1 MSRRTASSPPARAGK
16 SGAPDTRE
24 NQLLAIARRLF
35 ARDGYE
41 RTSLRDI
48 AEAADITKA
57 ALYYYF
63 PNKEALYE
71 RVVLESM
78 QSLVDDVSAAVAA
91 ESSPTARI
99 RAFMQSSADVFDLAR
114 DRWIAG
120 SRAFREGGRRGQ
132 HLAAIALRD
141 RYESLL
147 RQCIAEG
154 IASGEVRAIDPAI
167 AGRFLLSGLNQ
178 MTNWHRP
185 DGRLGVTEVMQ
196 QFLDMAL
203 YGLLVEARPAQA
215 ADNRPPAAQ
224 SASASS
230 MVPSPTSR
238 AKPRSTRSRSAP
250 ITTDA

>member
-1 MSRRTASSPPARAGK
+1 MSQRRAPSSPPARAG
-16 SGAPDTRE
+16 APGESDTRE

-41 RTSLRDI
+41 RTSMRDI

-91 ESSPTARI
+91 ADSPTARI
-99 RAFMQSSADVFDLAR
+99 RAFMRSSADVFDLAR

-120 SRAFREGGRRGQ
+120 SRAFHEGGRGGQ

-147 RQCIAEG
+147 RQCITEG

-203 YGLLVEARPAQA
+203 HGLLASTAPPPAVRPKTRSATGHRPA
-215 ADNRPPAAQ
+215 
-224 SASASS
+224 
-230 MVPSPTSR
+230 VPT
-238 AKPRSTRSRSAP
+238 KL
-250 ITTDA
+250 

>member
-1 MSRRTASSPPARAGK
+1 MQLHRMPATSIGPAALESRES
-16 SGAPDTRE
+16 
-24 NQLLAIARRLF
+24 QLLAIARQLF
-35 ARDGYE
+35 ARDGFE

-71 RVVLESM
+71 RVVVDSM
-78 QSLVDDVSAAVAA
+78 QALFDDVCGAVALVD
-91 ESSPTARI
+91 SPTARI
-99 RAFMQSSADVFDLAR
+99 RAFMLASAHVLDHAR

-120 SRAFREGGRRGQ
+120 SRAFHEGGRGGQ

-147 RQCIAEG
+147 RCCIAEG
-154 IASGEVRAIDPAI
+154 VESGELRAVDPAL

-178 MTNWHRP
+178 MSHWHRP
-185 DGRLGVTEVMQ
+185 DGRLSAAQVMA

-203 YGLLVEARPAQA
+203 QGLCVEARGNAE
-215 ADNRPPAAQ
+215 
-224 SASASS
+224 ASVSDAPVTSS
-230 MVPSPTSR
+230 
-238 AKPRSTRSRSAP
+238 
-250 ITTDA
+250 ITTPRAQKRRRTVGTTSA

>member
-1 MSRRTASSPPARAGK
+1 MSQRRTASSPPARAGV

-41 RTSLRDI
+41 RTSMRDI
-48 AEAADITKA
+48 SEAADITKA

-71 RVVLESM
+71 RVVLDSM

-91 ESSPTARI
+91 ADSPTARI
-99 RAFMQSSADVFDLAR
+99 RAFMRSSAEVFDLAR

-132 HLAAIALRD
+132 HLAAVALRD

-147 RQCIAEG
+147 RQCISEG

-167 AGRFLLSGLNQ
+167 AGCFLLSGLNQ

-185 DGRLGVTEVMQ
+185 DGRLGVAEVMR

-203 YGLLVEARPAQA
+203 HGLLAEAPPALSAKARPRKARRPRA
-215 ADNRPPAAQ
+215 ALPAG
-224 SASASS
+224 
-230 MVPSPTSR
+230 V
-238 AKPRSTRSRSAP
+238 
-250 ITTDA
+250 

>member
-1 MSRRTASSPPARAGK
+1 MSPRRIPSSRPAPAVAPGV
-16 SGAPDTRE
+16 PDTRE
-24 NQLLAIARRLF
+24 NQLLATARRLF
-35 ARDGYE
+35 AREGYE
-41 RTSLRDI
+41 RTSMRDI
-48 AEAADITKA
+48 AEASDITKA

-78 QSLVDDVSAAVAA
+78 QSLVDDVSAAVDAA
-91 ESSPTARI
+91 DSPTARI

-120 SRAFREGGRRGQ
+120 SRAFREGARGGQ

-141 RYESLL
+141 RYENLL
-147 RQCIAEG
+147 RQCIADG
-154 IASGEVRAIDPAI
+154 IASGDVRAIDPAI

-185 DGRLGVTEVMQ
+185 DGRLGVPEVMQ

-203 YGLLVEARPAQA
+203 HGLLVDARPAQA
-215 ADNRPPAAQ
+215 AEP
-224 SASASS
+224 
-230 MVPSPTSR
+230 
-238 AKPRSTRSRSAP
+238 KPR
-250 ITTDA
+250 TTTGRRAAVPTTL

>member
-1 MSRRTASSPPARAGK
+1 MSQRRNPSTSRARAVAP
-16 SGAPDTRE
+16 GASDTRE

-78 QSLVDDVSAAVAA
+78 QALVEQVSVAVAA
-91 ESSPTARI
+91 ADSPTARI

-120 SRAFREGGRRGQ
+120 SRAFREGVRGGQ
-132 HLAAIALRD
+132 HVAAIAVRD
-141 RYESLL
+141 QYEGLL
-147 RQCIAEG
+147 RQCIAQA

-178 MTNWHRP
+178 MANWHRP
-185 DGRLGVTEVMQ
+185 DGRLGVTDVMQ

-203 YGLLVEARPAQA
+203 HGLLVEARPRA
-215 ADNRPPAAQ
+215 PTL
-224 SASASS
+224 ASS
-230 MVPSPTSR
+230 SF
-238 AKPRSTRSRSAP
+238 
-250 ITTDA
+250 

>member
-1 MSRRTASSPPARAGK
+1 MSQRRIPSTSPA
-16 SGAPDTRE
+16 RE

-78 QSLVDDVSAAVAA
+78 QALVDDVSAAVAA
-91 ESSPTARI
+91 ADSPTGRI
-99 RAFMQSSADVFDLAR
+99 RAFMRSSAVVFDLAR

-120 SRAFREGGRRGQ
+120 SRAFREGSRGGQ
-132 HLAAIALRD
+132 HLAAITLRD

-147 RQCIAEG
+147 RQCIVEG

-178 MTNWHRP
+178 MANWHRP
-185 DGRLGVTEVMQ
+185 DGRLGVAEVMQ

-203 YGLLVEARPAQA
+203 HGLLEERPDSAALAAARRDEALT
-215 ADNRPPAAQ
+215 
-224 SASASS
+224 
-230 MVPSPTSR
+230 PSV
-238 AKPRSTRSRSAP
+238 
-250 ITTDA
+250 

>member
-1 MSRRTASSPPARAGK
+1 MSQRRTASSPPARAGAAD
-16 SGAPDTRE
+16 APDTRE

-41 RTSLRDI
+41 RTAMRDI

-78 QSLVDDVSAAVAA
+78 QSLMDDVAAAVAA
-91 ESSPTARI
+91 ADSPTARI

-120 SRAFREGGRRGQ
+120 SRAFREGGRGGQ

-185 DGRLGVTEVMQ
+185 DGRLGVTEVMR

-203 YGLLVEARPAQA
+203 HGLLAEAHPGA
-215 ADNRPPAAQ
+215 APDAVPRAARG
-224 SASASS
+224 
-230 MVPSPTSR
+230 PR
-238 AKPRSTRSRSAP
+238 AARTAKA
-250 ITTDA
+250 

>member
-1 MSRRTASSPPARAGK
+1 MSPRRLPSSSPARAAAP
-16 SGAPDTRE
+16 GAPDTRE
-24 NQLLAIARRLF
+24 NQLLATARRLF
-35 ARDGYE
+35 AREGYE
-41 RTSLRDI
+41 RTSMRDI
-48 AEAADITKA
+48 AEASDITKA

-78 QSLVDDVSAAVAA
+78 QSLVDEVSAAVAA
-91 ESSPTARI
+91 VDSPKARI

-120 SRAFREGGRRGQ
+120 SRAFREGGRGGL

-141 RYESLL
+141 RYENLL
-147 RQCIAEG
+147 RQCIADG
-154 IASGEVRAIDPAI
+154 IASGDVRAIDPAI

-203 YGLLVEARPAQA
+203 HGLLVDTRAAQVADARPRATKGRRA
-215 ADNRPPAAQ
+215 A
-224 SASASS
+224 
-230 MVPSPTSR
+230 VP
-238 AKPRSTRSRSAP
+238 
-250 ITTDA
+250 TTL

>member
-1 MSRRTASSPPARAGK
+1 MSPRRIPSSPPARSVAPGV
-16 SGAPDTRE
+16 PDTRE

-35 ARDGYE
+35 ARDGFE
-41 RTSLRDI
+41 RTSMRDI
-48 AEAADITKA
+48 SEAADITKA

-71 RVVLESM
+71 RTVLESM

-91 ESSPTARI
+91 QESPTARI
-99 RAFMQSSADVFDLAR
+99 RAFMQSSAGVLDLAR

-120 SRAFREGGRRGQ
+120 SRAFREGGRGGQ

-147 RQCIAEG
+147 RQCISDG

-185 DGRLGVTEVMQ
+185 DGRLGVTEVMR

-203 YGLLVEARPAQA
+203 HGLLAEARPADTA
-215 ADNRPPAAQ
+215 AAGPRAA
-224 SASASS
+224 
-230 MVPSPTSR
+230 
-238 AKPRSTRSRSAP
+238 RSAK
-250 ITTDA
+250 A

>member
-1 MSRRTASSPPARAGK
+1 MSQRRTASSPPARAGAAD
-16 SGAPDTRE
+16 APDTRE

-41 RTSLRDI
+41 RTSMRDI

-78 QSLVDDVSAAVAA
+78 QSLMDDVAAAVAA
-91 ESSPTARI
+91 ADSPTARI

-120 SRAFREGGRRGQ
+120 SRAFREGGRGGQ

-147 RQCIAEG
+147 RQCISEG

-178 MTNWHRP
+178 MTHWHRP

-203 YGLLVEARPAQA
+203 HGLLAEARPAQA
-215 ADNRPPAAQ
+215 ADAR
-224 SASASS
+224 
-230 MVPSPTSR
+230 
-238 AKPRSTRSRSAP
+238 PRSARGPRAARP
-250 ITTDA
+250 AEV

>member
-1 MSRRTASSPPARAGK
+1 MSKRRTPSSPPARAGG
-16 SGAPDTRE
+16 SGAAETRE
-24 NQLLAIARRLF
+24 NQVLGIARRLF

-78 QSLVDDVSAAVAA
+78 QSLVDDVSAAVDA
-91 ESSPTARI
+91 EDSPTARI
-99 RAFMQSSADVFDLAR
+99 RAFMQSSAAVFDLGR

-120 SRAFREGGRRGQ
+120 SRAFREGGRGGQ

-141 RYESLL
+141 RYENLL
-147 RQCIAEG
+147 RQCVAEG
-154 IASGEVRAIDPAI
+154 IASGELRAIDPAI

-178 MTNWHRP
+178 MTHWHRP
-185 DGRLGVTEVMQ
+185 EGNLGVAEVMH

-203 YGLLVEARPAQA
+203 LGLLVQARPAQPKLRKTQGLRA
-215 ADNRPPAAQ
+215 AFPVKA
-224 SASASS
+224 
-230 MVPSPTSR
+230 
-238 AKPRSTRSRSAP
+238 
-250 ITTDA
+250 

>member
-1 MSRRTASSPPARAGK
+1 MSQRRTASSPPARAAAAD
-16 SGAPDTRE
+16 APDTRE
-24 NQLLAIARRLF
+24 NQLLAIARSLF

-41 RTSLRDI
+41 RTSMRDI
-48 AEAADITKA
+48 AEVADITKA

-91 ESSPTARI
+91 ADSPTARI

-120 SRAFREGGRRGQ
+120 SRAFREGGRGGQ

-141 RYESLL
+141 RYENLL
-147 RQCIAEG
+147 RQCISEG

-185 DGRLGVTEVMQ
+185 DGRLGVTEVMR

-203 YGLLVEARPAQA
+203 HGLLAEARPADTA
-215 ADNRPPAAQ
+215 AAGPPAA
-224 SASASS
+224 
-230 MVPSPTSR
+230 
-238 AKPRSTRSRSAP
+238 RSAK
-250 ITTDA
+250 A

>member
-1 MSRRTASSPPARAGK
+1 MSQRRTPSSPPARTGTP
-16 SGAPDTRE
+16 GASDTRE

-91 ESSPTARI
+91 ETSPTARI

-120 SRAFREGGRRGQ
+120 SRAFREGGSGGQ

-147 RQCIAEG
+147 RQCIADG
-154 IASGEVRAIDPAI
+154 IASSEVRAIDPAI

-178 MTNWHRP
+178 MTHWHRP

-203 YGLLVEARPAQA
+203 HGLLLDARPAQA
-215 ADNRPPAAQ
+215 AEAQSSAAPSASVSRVPPPA
-224 SASASS
+224 
-230 MVPSPTSR
+230 SR
-238 AKPRSTRSRSAP
+238 KPRTSTGRSAAIP
-250 ITTDA
+250 TDA

>member
-1 MSRRTASSPPARAGK
+1 MAPGV
-16 SGAPDTRE
+16 PDTRE

-41 RTSLRDI
+41 RTAMRDI
-48 AEAADITKA
+48 AEAAEVTKA

-78 QSLVDDVSAAVAA
+78 QSLVEDVSAAVAA
-91 ESSPTARI
+91 ADSPTARI

-120 SRAFREGGRRGQ
+120 SRAFREGGRGGQ

-185 DGRLGVTEVMQ
+185 DGRLGVTEVMK

-203 YGLLVEARPAQA
+203 HGLLSSTEP
-215 ADNRPPAAQ
+215 PPALGAK
-224 SASASS
+224 SRAISRRRAA
-230 MVPSPTSR
+230 VPTS
-238 AKPRSTRSRSAP
+238 P
-250 ITTDA
+250 